1 MKRKASESLCP
12 SCCQKGKC
20 DCIERA
26 ADIWV
31 AANVSLPEELQPH
44 QVALVEIDGCLQD
57 MIGSGD
63 FLFPDRRPRRDRDTS
78 WEFMEPSIAAEHER
92 GLQMACASS
101 NGRSWYR
108 VGDLIVSIKR
118 FHVYEDDNAPF
129 GWGAFTVSTFDPGST
144 PISMGLSV

>member
-1 MKRKASESLCP
+1 MKGKASESLCP

-26 ADIWV
+26 ADISV
-31 AANVSLPEELQPH
+31 AASVSLPELQPH

-78 WEFMEPSIAAEHER
+78 WEFMEPSIGAEHEQALR
-92 GLQMACASS
+92 RACSS
-101 NGRSWYR
+101 PDGRSWYR

-129 GWGAFTVSTFDPGST
+129 GRGAFTVSVFDPGST
-144 PISMGLSV
+144 SISMGLSV